1 VFFHDPPNSQKV
13 AGRFPANQLINSNES
28 PTPRNVMRRLAQ
40 MELTTLAASTTLPM
54 LPATALTGNSGCQQT
69 ALKWSWSH
77 FVRARQ
83 ET

>member
-1 VFFHDPPNSQKV
+1 
-13 AGRFPANQLINSNES
+13 
-28 PTPRNVMRRLAQ
+28 